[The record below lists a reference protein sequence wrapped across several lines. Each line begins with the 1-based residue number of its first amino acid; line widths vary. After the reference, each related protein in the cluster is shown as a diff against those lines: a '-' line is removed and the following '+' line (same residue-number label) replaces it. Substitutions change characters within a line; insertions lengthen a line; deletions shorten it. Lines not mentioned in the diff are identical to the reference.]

1 MAKKNGKIS
10 ISEFEK
16 IMNEFSNV
24 VKVKWMGIEI
34 EIKRTLS
41 LMEAIMFSNDIVSN
55 CYNEETGDFT
65 PEVMDAVIRC
75 DILQMY
81 GNFTLP
87 KDTEKAYELSYKT
100 DAVDV
105 ILENIDG
112 GQLESIISAATKKI
126 EFMKNTKESAIRNEL
141 DMLAN
146 DLNQLV
152 SMISGGVSNLSEE
165 EIKNFVS
172 AVEDNVID
180 YDELLRLYNTR
191 MNAQNKSESDDMNTG
206 DIDGSDN

>member
-105 ILENIDG
+105 ILENI
-112 GQLESIISAATKKI
+112 ISAATKKI